1 MSDFIF
7 PVYIIENILKE
18 IQDITKKYNL
28 EVFGYLVGEIF
39 KWENKKYIL
48 IEDQIFI
55 EKGTNSTP
63 YTVSQIEG
71 TAGLYEESFQKLI
84 KEKNNSNL
92 RIVGWWHSH
101 PCFGCFLSRIDVLTQ
116 KYFFPEPFQVALVID
131 PIKNEF
137 NFFNQD
143 DNSKHG
149 YKSISY
155 AVVSSK

>member
-1 MSDFIF
+1 MTDFIF

-18 IQDITKKYNL
+18 IQDLSKKYNL

-55 EKGTNSTP
+55 ESGTNSTP

-71 TAGLYEESFQKLI
+71 TAGLYEESFQKL
-84 KEKNNSNL
+84 KQEKNNPNL

-101 PCFGCFLSRIDVLTQ
+101 PGFGCFLSKTDVQTQ
-116 KYFFPEPFQVALVID
+116 NYFFPEPFQVALVID
-131 PIKNEF
+131 PLKNEF

-149 YKSISY
+149 YKPISY